1 MTNIE
6 EPSDENECEIS
17 LDLVVKFLTKYYSV
31 LSTKPQEWYS
41 MIEQLEE
48 KENLLFCLY
57 NPITSPCIQG
67 LFFLQCLAG
76 SRER

>member
-48 KENLLFCLY
+48 KENLALL
-57 NPITSPCIQG
+57 PV
-67 LFFLQCLAG
+67 
-76 SRER
+76 